1 MNLEISE
8 QQTQTL
14 LSVLEDRKSSLATRA
29 LILPGHYPLQGK
41 MAQEMRALDD
51 IIDTLKTT
59 IQTPWK

>member
-8 QQTQTL
+8 QQAQTL

>member
-1 MNLEISE
+1 MNLKISE
-8 QQTQTL
+8 QQAQTL

-29 LILPGHYPLQGK
+29 LILPGHYHLQGK
-41 MAQEMRALDD
+41 MAQEMRTLDD

>member
-8 QQTQTL
+8 QQAQTL
-14 LSVLEDRKSSLATRA
+14 LSVLEDRKSCLATRA

-41 MAQEMRALDD
+41 MAQEMRTLDD

>member
-1 MNLEISE
+1 MTLEISGH
-8 QQTQTL
+8 QAQTIL
-14 LSVLEDRKSSLATRA
+14 AALEDRKSNLATRA

-41 MAQEMRALDD
+41 MAQEMRTLDD